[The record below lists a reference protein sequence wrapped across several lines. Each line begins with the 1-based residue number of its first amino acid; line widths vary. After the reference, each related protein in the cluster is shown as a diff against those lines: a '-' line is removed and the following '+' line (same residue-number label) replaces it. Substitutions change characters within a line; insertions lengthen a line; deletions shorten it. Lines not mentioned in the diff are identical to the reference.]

1 MLSCSYVE
9 LYPSLAELLAAVEAE
24 LAQVWETE
32 SGFLNLAVRRTLSG
46 RGKRLRPLL
55 TLLAAESAGG
65 AGETTVRFAAVA
77 EVVHTASLVHDDVID
92 GALSRRGR
100 RSAKADWGNKV
111 SVLLGD
117 YLIARAFISLA
128 EAGGQ
133 DLALELA
140 QVARRMCDG
149 QILETR
155 LAGRMISE
163 KEYLHIVRAK
173 TGALFGVCAK
183 AGAITGGGSEEM
195 ALALQAFGESF
206 GLAFQISDD
215 ILDLVGSNGRSGKS
229 QGKDLAERKL
239 TLPLIL
245 ATRRTRAVRVELQ
258 ALLRSDEITRQSVRQ
273 AQELVRAT
281 RALEQSWGAVHSA
294 LAAARAA
301 LAPLPESE
309 AKQALLALAGPH
321 FPLPVMQ

>member
-1 MLSCSYVE
+1 MLSCSYPE
-9 LYPSLAELLAAVEAE
+9 LYPSLPGLLAAVETE
-24 LAQVWETE
+24 LAQMWETE

-55 TLLAAESAGG
+55 TLLAAECAGG
-65 AGETTVRFAAVA
+65 AGESTVRFAAVA

-100 RSAKADWGNKV
+100 RSAKADWGNKI

-117 YLIARAFISLA
+117 YLIAGAFISLA

-140 QVARRMCDG
+140 QVARQMCDG
-149 QILETR
+149 QILEMR
-155 LAGRMISE
+155 FAGRMISE
-163 KEYLHIVRAK
+163 GSYLRIVRAK

-183 AGAITGGGSEEM
+183 AGVVTGGGSEEM
-195 ALALQAFGESF
+195 MHVLQAFGENF

-229 QGKDLAERKL
+229 HGKDLAERKL

-245 ATRRTRAVRVELQ
+245 AARQTRAVRVELQ
-258 ALLRSDEITRQSVRQ
+258 ALLRSDEITRHSVRQ
-273 AQELVRAT
+273 AQELVRGT
-281 RALEQSWGAVHSA
+281 CGLEQSWGAVHAA
-294 LAAARAA
+294 LAAARTA
-301 LAPLPESE
+301 LDPVPESA
-309 AKQALLALAGPH
+309 AKQALLALAGPQ